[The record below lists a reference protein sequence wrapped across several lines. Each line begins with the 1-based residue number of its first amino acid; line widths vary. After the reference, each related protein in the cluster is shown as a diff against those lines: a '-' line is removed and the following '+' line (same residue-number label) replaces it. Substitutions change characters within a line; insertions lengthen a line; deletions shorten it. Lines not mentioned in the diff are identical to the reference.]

1 MKTHSWD
8 VSEFAWLWSPPRAA
22 PETQRAD
29 AEASVEMK
37 RPRRLPSQ
45 SGTTADSEGHQSDS
59 WILVISLY
67 TRAIRHP
74 ENLARWECGEMK
86 VPGSWLG
93 SLARL
98 LGARGLLQEC
108 RAGFFSK
115 PREACSFLLTPTGG
129 GRKQ

>member
-37 RPRRLPSQ
+37 RPSRLPSQ

-59 WILVISLY
+59 WILVISL
-67 TRAIRHP
+67 
-74 ENLARWECGEMK
+74 
-86 VPGSWLG
+86 
-93 SLARL
+93 
-98 LGARGLLQEC
+98 
-108 RAGFFSK
+108 
-115 PREACSFLLTPTGG
+115 
-129 GRKQ
+129 